1 MNPQDQDVEKVI
13 SALQERVK
21 ELNCIYRI
29 EELLQDYDAD
39 QKKVLEGI
47 IQVIPAGWQYPEVC
61 EARIIC
67 KGAEYK
73 TPGFVENQWVQ
84 SAKIYAK
91 REVVGRIDV
100 CYTKEMPQE
109 DEGPFSREERQLIES
124 IADSIG
130 HFIMHQELK
139 QAIQEIKAAQTR
151 PAGEDA
157 KGAKIITELLYRTD
171 REMFIRIARKMLN
184 YLYRSGVPEAETL
197 LKQFGPERPANQ
209 APDHW
214 DDNQPRRRKTRLDPL
229 ELSKRTFEIAA
240 RAMSDKEIISRV
252 QRWMQEDKVSFL
264 IKVLNNPFASN
275 DEIAEKLHRFKQM
288 SLRENLELPASI
300 HRAICV
306 HLIRRIMSGNVAFI
320 KIAKNFVGLN
330 DFYELFPKLIYPNKS
345 HGKLGGK
352 GSGLFIASQ
361 VIKKEIKDHEILKN
375 VKVPKTYYLTTD
387 GLYNFVDHNSLEEVL
402 EQKYKDIEQIRQE
415 YPQIIE
421 LFKNGEFPPEII
433 QQLSLALDNL
443 GENPLIVR
451 SSSLLEDQLGAA
463 FSGKYK
469 SLFLGNQGSKQE
481 RLNALMDAIAE
492 VFASTFSPDPIEYR
506 IERGLLD
513 AQEHMGVLIEEVV
526 GKKVGKYFLPLFA
539 GVAFSNN
546 EFRWSP
552 RIKREDG
559 LVRIVPGLGTRA
571 VDRLSDD
578 YPILIAPGQPGLRV
592 NVTEDEIVRYSPNK
606 LDVINL
612 EKNAF
617 ETISVKDFVC
627 EYGEQFEGLE
637 LLISVLEDGHLR
649 EFSFLG
655 VDRET
660 CDPVVTFNGLIQN
673 TSFVKQI
680 HEILKLLQT
689 KFSYPVDIEFAS
701 DGKDF
706 YLLQCRP
713 QSYGKNARPAPIP
726 KDVPEQDVL
735 FSANRYISNGQVPD
749 ITHIV
754 YVDPLAYSE
763 IEERRKLLDVG
774 RAVSRLNASLPKRQ
788 FILMGPGRWGSRG
801 DVKLGVSV
809 TYSDINNTAVL
820 IEIARQKGNYVPDL
834 SFGTHFFQDLV
845 ESEIRYLPL
854 YPDDPGIRFN
864 EWFFRTAVNILPDI
878 LPEFRDL
885 AEIVKVIDV
894 PQNAQGKV
902 LRIFMNADLDE
913 AVGILAQPKR
923 RADEPEEESEYEL
936 EPESDEHWRWR
947 MRMAES
953 IARRLDPQK
962 FGVKAFYV
970 FGSTKNGTAGLASD
984 IDLLIHFA
992 GNDEQK
998 KLLEEWL
1005 KGWSLCLD
1013 ELNYL
1018 RTGYRSRGL
1027 LDVHLIT
1034 DEDIARRSSF
1044 AVKIGAVTDAALE
1057 LPMGREAAQT
1067 T

>member
-1 MNPQDQDVEKVI
+1 
-13 SALQERVK
+13 
-21 ELNCIYRI
+21 
-29 EELLQDYDAD
+29 
-39 QKKVLEGI
+39 
-47 IQVIPAGWQYPEVC
+47 
-61 EARIIC
+61 
-67 KGAEYK
+67 
-73 TPGFVENQWVQ
+73 
-84 SAKIYAK
+84 
-91 REVVGRIDV
+91 
-100 CYTKEMPQE
+100 
-109 DEGPFSREERQLIES
+109 
-124 IADSIG
+124 
-130 HFIMHQELK
+130 
-139 QAIQEIKAAQTR
+139 
-151 PAGEDA
+151 
-157 KGAKIITELLYRTD
+157 
-171 REMFIRIARKMLN
+171 
-184 YLYRSGVPEAETL
+184 
-197 LKQFGPERPANQ
+197 
-209 APDHW
+209 
-214 DDNQPRRRKTRLDPL
+214 
-229 ELSKRTFEIAA
+229 
-240 RAMSDKEIISRV
+240 
-252 QRWMQEDKVSFL
+252 
-264 IKVLNNPFASN
+264 
-275 DEIAEKLHRFKQM
+275 M
-288 SLRENLELPASI
+288 SLRENIELPASI

-306 HLIRRIMSGNVAFI
+306 HLIRRIMSGSVGFI
-320 KIAKNFVGLN
+320 KIAKNFVNLK
-330 DFYELFPKLIYPNKS
+330 DFYELFPQLIYPNKS

-361 VIKKEIKDHEILKN
+361 VIKKEIKDREILKN
-375 VKVPKTYYLTTD
+375 VKVPRTYYFTTD
-387 GLYNFVDHNSLEEVL
+387 GLYNFVDHNSLEEVF

-433 QQLSLALDNL
+433 KHLSSALDDL

-469 SLFLGNQGSKQE
+469 SLFLGNQGTKQE
-481 RLNALMDAIAE
+481 RLGALIDAIAE

-506 IERGLLD
+506 VERNLLD
-513 AQEHMGVLIEEVV
+513 AQEHMGVLIQEVV
-526 GKKVGKYFLPLFA
+526 GRKVGKYFLPLFA

-578 YPILIAPGQPGLRV
+578 YPILIAPEQPSLRV
-592 NVTEDEIVRYSPNK
+592 NVTEEEIVRYSPNK
-606 LDVINL
+606 IDVINL
-612 EKNAF
+612 EKNTF
-617 ETISVKDFVC
+617 ETINIRDFILEC
-627 EYGEQFEGLE
+627 GDQFEGLE
-637 LLISVLEDGHLR
+637 LLISILEDGHLR

-655 VDRET
+655 ADLET
-660 CDPVVTFNGLIQN
+660 CYPVVTFNGLVKK
-673 TSFVKQI
+673 TPFVKQI

-701 DGKDF
+701 DGKNF

-726 KDVPEQDVL
+726 KDVPEQDIL
-735 FSANRYISNGQVPD
+735 FSANRYVSNGQVPD

-763 IEERRKLLDVG
+763 ISEQKKLLDVG
-774 RAVSRLNASLPKRQ
+774 RAVSRLNAALPKRQ
-788 FILMGPGRWGSRG
+788 FVMMGPGRWGSRG

-820 IEIARQKGNYVPDL
+820 IEIARQKGNYLPDL

-854 YPDDPGIRFN
+854 YPDDSGIRFN
-864 EWFFRTAVNILPDI
+864 ERFFQTAVNILPDI

-885 AEIVKVIDV
+885 SEIVKVIDV
-894 PQNAQGKV
+894 PQNAQGRV

-913 AVGILAQPKR
+913 AVGILAQSKR
-923 RADEPEEESEYEL
+923 RTDEPEEESGYAP

-953 IARRLDPQK
+953 IARRLDPHK

-984 IDLLIHFA
+984 IDLLIHFS
-992 GNDEQK
+992 GDEEQK
-998 KLLEEWL
+998 KLLEQWL

-1018 RTGYRSRGL
+1018 RTGYRSQGL

-1044 AVKIGAVTDAALE
+1044 AAKIGVVTDAALE
-1057 LPMGREAAQT
+1057 LPMGGEDAQT